1 MGEGLVR
8 FALSGLANGL
18 AQAENSLRMASFRL
32 YWTLAR
38 PFTLIPPMVGIFSGT
53 LIAYSATRA
62 PLNPLALALAVCGA
76 AALNAG
82 SNGLNQI
89 FDLANDR
96 INKPGRPLP
105 AGRITLRQ
113 AWFFSCFSY
122 AAALAMAAAVN
133 AQTFGLFFLG
143 AVATVL
149 YSAPPVRLKR
159 RPWSS
164 NLVIALAR
172 GELLKVAG
180 WAVVSTVLDS
190 VEPWYIGLIFFFFLA
205 GATTTK
211 DFADVEGDR
220 AAGCM
225 TLPVKYGVAA
235 TARLI
240 SPFFVL
246 PWVVMAAGVWLKI
259 LSGNGPAILALS
271 GLLTAWGVYVIF
283 LINRD
288 PHRLAQ
294 EGENHPGWRHMYGM
308 MMVGHLG
315 LAAAYLLRLA
325 S

>member
-1 MGEGLVR
+1 MAR
-8 FALSGLANGL
+8 FH
-18 AQAENSLRMASFRL
+18 L

-38 PFTLIPPMVGIFSGT
+38 PFTLIPPMVGIFSGA
-53 LIAYSATRA
+53 LIGFAATRA
-62 PLNPLALALAVCGA
+62 ALNPLALALAICGA

-105 AGRITLRQ
+105 AGRMTLRQ
-113 AWFFSCFSY
+113 AWALSICCY
-122 AAALAMAAAVN
+122 VAALALAAAVN
-133 AQTFGLFFLG
+133 AETFVLFLLG

-149 YSAPPVRLKR
+149 YSAPPARLKR
-159 RPWSS
+159 RTWSS

-180 WAVVSTVLDS
+180 WAVESTVLGTA
-190 VEPWYIGLIFFFFLA
+190 EPWYIGLIFLLFLA

-220 AAGCM
+220 AAGCL
-225 TLPVKYGVAA
+225 TLPVRYGVAA
-235 TARLI
+235 SARLI

-246 PWVVMAAGVWLKI
+246 PWVVMALGVWLNI
-259 LSGNGPAILALS
+259 LTGGAAAILALS
-271 GLLTAWGVYVIF
+271 ALLTAWGVYVIY

-288 PHRLAQ
+288 PGGLARD
-294 EGENHPGWRHMYGM
+294 GENHPGWRHMYGM
-308 MMVGHLG
+308 MMAGHLG
-315 LAAAYLLRLA
+315 LAVAYLLNLVR
-325 S
+325 